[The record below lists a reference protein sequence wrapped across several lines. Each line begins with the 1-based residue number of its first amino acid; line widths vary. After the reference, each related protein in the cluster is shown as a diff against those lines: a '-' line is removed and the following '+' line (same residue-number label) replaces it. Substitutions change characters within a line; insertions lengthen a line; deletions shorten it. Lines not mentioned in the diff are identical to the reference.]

1 MLISGLAK
9 RKERKERADWLR
21 DPCAV
26 SDIPEWYL
34 PEEFAWKQTCVRCA
48 AGLGTKFLVKW
59 VVGEGEGWVQDQM
72 AWRK

>member
-21 DPCAV
+21 VPCAV
-26 SDIPEWYL
+26 SDISEQYR
-34 PEEFAWKQTCVRCA
+34 PEEFAWRQTGVRCA
-48 AGLGTKFLVKW
+48 AGLGTKSSVKW